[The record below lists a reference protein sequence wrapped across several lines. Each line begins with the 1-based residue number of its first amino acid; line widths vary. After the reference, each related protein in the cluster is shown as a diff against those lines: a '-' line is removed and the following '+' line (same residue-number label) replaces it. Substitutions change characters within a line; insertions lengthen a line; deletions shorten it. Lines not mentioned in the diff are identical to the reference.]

1 LFSLAL
7 KVEGFSST
15 DNSGRKAYTKGR
27 VIKWDVEV
35 GSFSFDLLMNSLR
48 NEFQWSS
55 SQSASV
61 WFYDKRMGEDV
72 KLENDLQMHD
82 IFEMY
87 KDQMQCDFIVG
98 VFDSCH
104 RQAYEFDA
112 LEPLCV
118 IPPVYFGDDNPDQIP
133 PNSKDMPAGLG
144 NDAADPIDHNSGE
157 AEFLPIDPDPE
168 LEADREPD
176 IFDNGE
182 EYVGVDDEVQF
193 MPVPSPQAANNSAP
207 ESSNNAEY
215 PSFHDADE
223 FDGVP
228 NAEGE
233 TPPEAEVN
241 DADPEEVQVIHDPEN
256 PKIEV
261 GERFPD
267 IVAFRKAVRHYAV
280 LTGFEFAKVITD
292 QTMFIAKCKA
302 EGCPWRI
309 HASRIS
315 HGKTI
320 EVNCPCILYSCFA
333 LSYHKL
339 LIIFFLICRSKYCL
353 QSTIVQLLN

>member
-1 LFSLAL
+1 
-7 KVEGFSST
+7 
-15 DNSGRKAYTKGR
+15 
-27 VIKWDVEV
+27 
-35 GSFSFDLLMNSLR
+35 
-48 NEFQWSS
+48 
-55 SQSASV
+55 
-61 WFYDKRMGEDV
+61 
-72 KLENDLQMHD
+72 
-82 IFEMY
+82 
-87 KDQMQCDFIVG
+87 
-98 VFDSCH
+98 
-104 RQAYEFDA
+104 
-112 LEPLCV
+112 
-118 IPPVYFGDDNPDQIP
+118 
-133 PNSKDMPAGLG
+133 
-144 NDAADPIDHNSGE
+144 
-157 AEFLPIDPDPE
+157 
-168 LEADREPD
+168 
-176 IFDNGE
+176 
-182 EYVGVDDEVQF
+182 
-193 MPVPSPQAANNSAP
+193 MPVPSPQAANNPAP
-207 ESSNNAEY
+207 EPSNNAEY

-241 DADPEEVQVIHDPEN
+241 DADPEEVQVINDPEN

-267 IVAFRKAVRHYAV
+267 IVAFRKAVRHYAI
-280 LTGFEFAKVITD
+280 LTGFEFDKVITD
-292 QTMFIAKCKA
+292 QTRFIAKCKA

>member
-1 LFSLAL
+1 MSLFSLEI
-7 KVEGFSST
+7 KVEGFCST
-15 DNSGRKAYTKGR
+15 DNSYRKVYTKGR
-27 VIKWDVEV
+27 LIKWDVEI
-35 GSFSFDLLMNSLR
+35 GSFSFDMLLTSLC

-55 SQSASV
+55 SQSPSV
-61 WFYDKRMGEDV
+61 WFYDKRMGGDV

-98 VFDSCH
+98 VFYSCH
-104 RQAYEFDA
+104 RQADEFDA

-118 IPPVYFGDDNPDQIP
+118 IPPVSFGDDNPDQIP

-144 NDAADPIDHNSGE
+144 NDAT
-157 AEFLPIDPDPE
+157 
-168 LEADREPD
+168 EPD
-176 IFDNGE
+176 IFDNAE
-182 EYVGVDDEVQF
+182 EYVGVDVEVQF
-193 MPVPSPQAANNSAP
+193 MSVPSPQAANNSAP

-215 PSFHDADE
+215 PSFHDTDE

-228 NAEGE
+228 NAEGGI
-233 TPPEAEVN
+233 PPEPEVN

-261 GERFPD
+261 GEMFPD

-280 LTGFEFAKVITD
+280 QTGFEFAKVITD
-292 QTMFIAKCKA
+292 QTRFIAKCKA

-339 LIIFFLICRSKYCL
+339 LIMFFLICRSKYCWEAM
-353 QSTIVQLLN
+353 